1 MILSFV
7 AIGLIG
13 ILGWVWLTRGFFSA
27 FLHLLCTV
35 AAGAMA
41 FAVWEPVAYLLLD
54 VSPERGFFGRAI
66 SSTAWGVGLV
76 LPFAAFLA
84 LLRVAVDKAIPANA
98 TAGDL
103 PNYIGGAICGALA
116 GVITVGILVI
126 GIGSL
131 RLSTDWLG
139 HQRITFNQTDGG
151 LERTSRLL
159 FPVDDIVGGV
169 YSRLSLTTFRAD
181 GQNSLARLHPAVADV
196 AATSRMS
203 LGSGRGRNT
212 YRPGD
217 FEVIGHYAVGVDESR
232 LLLDGLSLPDL
243 LRDQHGETPQ
253 RVASLDGQPFPPNSH
268 VEGFVVQY
276 QATATEDGSSQI
288 VSTPGQIRLVLESR
302 RGGESKAVHPIAVIS
317 RADPQAL
324 PGEGRGSDRIR
335 YIRYRADSR
344 GFHLPSVVADSRPRK
359 AYEFVIPSG
368 YRPKALYIK
377 NVRSRVGEPG
387 QFFESVATRD
397 SAINAGALM
406 QGFDS
411 EPMDDSRARVV
422 SIPERSS
429 DIGIDVGSSL
439 RQRFSI
445 IQVGQHSGLELADNN
460 DIIEGSR
467 TFTPDQLEGTVGLEQ
482 SLRITHL
489 QTEDRGAVVQVVLAD
504 PRLGDNLAIN
514 LARPPA
520 SEAPLNEPIYLIDTS
535 GIRYGA
541 IGYFYRDREQAR
553 LRYTRGNQLR
563 GLDELP
569 STPSIAQR
577 DQRITLLFYVTS
589 GSDIEAFAIGN
600 TVIAKFDPPID
611 ATERRR
617 R

>member
-1 MILSFV
+1 MILSIV
-7 AIGLIG
+7 AIGLVA

-41 FAVWEPVAYLLLD
+41 FAIWEPVAYLLLD
-54 VSPERGFFGRAI
+54 MAPEQAFLRRAI
-66 SSTAWGVGLV
+66 TSTAWGVGLV
-76 LPFAAFLA
+76 VPFALFLT

-103 PNYIGGAICGALA
+103 PNYIGGAICGGLA
-116 GVITVGILVI
+116 GVITAGILVI
-126 GIGSL
+126 GIGTM
-131 RLSTDWLG
+131 RLSTDFLA

-159 FPVDDIVGGV
+159 FPVDDIVGGM
-169 YSRLSLTTFRAD
+169 YERLSLTTFRAD
-181 GQNSLARLHPAVADV
+181 GQNSLARLHPAVADI

-203 LGSGRGRNT
+203 LGSGRGRNA
-212 YRPGD
+212 YQPGD
-217 FEVIGHYAVGVDESR
+217 FEVIGHYAVGVDETR
-232 LLLDGLSLPDL
+232 MLLDGLSLPDL

-253 RVASLDGQPFPPNSH
+253 RVATLDGQPFPPDSH
-268 VEGFVVQY
+268 VEGFIVQY
-276 QATATEDGSSQI
+276 QAGATEDGSSQI
-288 VSTPGQIRLVLESR
+288 VSTPGQIRLVLESQ
-302 RGGESKAVHPIAVIS
+302 RGGTSKVVHPIAVIS
-317 RADPQAL
+317 RADPGAL
-324 PGEGRGSDRIR
+324 PGESRGSDRIR

-344 GFHLPSVVADSRPRK
+344 GFHLPSVVADTQPRK
-359 AYEFVIPSG
+359 AYEFVVPSG
-368 YRPKALYIK
+368 YRAKALYIK
-377 NVRSRVGEPG
+377 NIRSRVGEPG
-387 QFFESVATRD
+387 QFFDSVATRD
-397 SAINAGALM
+397 AAINAGSLM
-406 QGFDS
+406 QGFDAD
-411 EPMDDSRARVV
+411 MDDSRARVV
-422 SIPERSS
+422 SVPERSS

-445 IQVGQHSGLELADNN
+445 IQVGTHGSLELADNN
-460 DIIEGSR
+460 DVIEGEH
-467 TFTPDQLEGTVGLEQ
+467 TFRPEDLDGTVGLDP

-600 TVIAKFDPPID
+600 TVIARFDPAID